1 LSSTNRVS
9 PLGNGLEHDGDASI
23 MSGATSVQEPSG
35 AVGAGAPKMSGLAE
49 TFGSWSAIS
58 AARR

>member
-1 LSSTNRVS
+1 
-9 PLGNGLEHDGDASI
+9 LGNGLEHDGDASI

-35 AVGAGAPKMSGLAE
+35 AVGAGAPKVSGLAE
-49 TFGSWSAIS
+49 TFGSLSAIS